1 MYAKQGTK
9 TSNFPFC
16 FNAGFQELTTTAA
29 VDYSW
34 RNEVML

>member
-1 MYAKQGTK
+1 MYAKQDTK
-9 TSNFPFC
+9 KFQFSIC